1 MILLLIVLVLFFT
14 MSFRLKSGKYDIQW
28 PITLLKYL
36 LPMLCS
42 TFFGHIF
49 LLLTSTFKCLMGKLY
64 YAATITCEI
73 GLWYYIT
80 APLSI
85 ISMIAQIILSYIT
98 ISIYYQAD
106 FIIEGNN
113 LLKKRS
119 SISDIIFLINKIIV
133 IIIFEFDK
141 GEEKEHWGILFVICL
156 ISGINAY
163 ATIFLQNYE
172 NSIIKKFHYFYSL
185 FYFWGFLCLL
195 IGKIFITWNFEGAFF
210 LFILGLIL
218 IIIYCLFYTK
228 TYLEFL
234 HQDFN
239 DINSSQNCIN
249 YIRSYLKFIKEKE
262 ISRDSSMLITSFI
275 EKMEVGCANNN
286 CILKK
291 YLVSLSKGFDSNFM
305 LLQFAQKLFKIALNK
320 FPRDITLRIHYIV
333 FLLTK
338 VNQKKNA
345 QKELFS
351 IKSRFIF
358 LDDNFKLYRC
368 KRYLEEYNSMV
379 NKDQEDIIESNDI
392 FQAMEYK
399 NNSIEFKKLL
409 SKSSYLYYDFWSS
422 LYSSH
427 LQGTED
433 FKKLNDIGAE
443 LNQLIEN
450 IDKIF
455 EKLLEIKNN
464 DLVTIQLYES
474 YVKNILNDKEK
485 YEKYYNMSMN
495 LITDN
500 KVDNKEID
508 FTNFDLKTM
517 GDSDEFKYLIV
528 SANDENK
535 GNIINMSLNSCS
547 IFGYHRYEIIG
558 KNMNILIPELYHHVH
573 NKLFNEVTEK
583 NRTILFENLSKK
595 IIYKPEFYEFAAFG
609 RNKSKYLIPLDFKV
623 FLVQTEESDLVYVV
637 EFIRKNNIYTD
648 LVEENENDKSQLF
661 CILTDNNFIIQTFT
675 SNCVEYL
682 GLNSKIINSNYDI
695 TNFIKQI
702 KEELQTMVSNNKDS
716 GLDKSDINSNDNSE
730 RDINNSI
737 NNNNN
742 SDRAYE
748 HKLKLKKK
756 LLKLKYLEPKK
767 ITWKM
772 PKNNKTNSNIGKA
785 CTSLFSPFGK
795 KESNEPKNSEK
806 KLIMEVKKAYI
817 MGIHVGYYFYFKKI
831 KSLKAV
837 NSILDNNNNNNYNDS
852 EKSKPFN
859 SPMIKSK
866 IKRPSVKFLNLEE
879 ESCKSSRIFNDDEDQ
894 ASILTKNSLK
904 KNETKKRSLFAN
916 FELDKKIKAS
926 NLRKHESATM
936 LYNIYD
942 EIDNVNERFIP
953 KSDFNFY
960 LDLESQSFKP
970 STKLNSCKELYEI
983 LKKQSIEKLNF
994 LYKTRKKKEKSSALS
1009 SSSDED
1015 NSSPE
1020 ESIDSSYTSSSSS
1033 SDEQEEKNEDNKD
1046 NKEFKKRNDNRKL
1059 GIIDKNILSHKNVTT
1074 NSSLFKSNANKNG
1087 LNYENEFYRV
1097 NLHKIKLMIYDF
1109 SQEVIITR
1117 ENVDKKSKVET
1128 IIESYKSR
1136 QNINITEDANYPNFS
1151 IDKFRK
1157 ESKNRNY
1164 KMKERKMSR
1173 KNLIKEI
1180 PNNKNI
1186 FDKEKE
1192 FEKEISYALA
1202 KQDEQKSII
1211 YFYQVSF
1218 FVMIIILLMAIL
1230 EIYFIINQ
1238 YKQLIENMKLV
1249 INSANLKYA
1258 TFSCIY
1264 LIKENVLYS
1273 IDNGISDG
1281 LYDVPDSDFIQYI
1294 TNTFV
1299 ASQAMFSE
1307 SNSILESILG
1317 STLDLSPQTKYALK
1331 EMPYSVEILYQN
1343 NKYKNVTST
1352 LIVSIIQVFSALSN
1366 LLTKSDYISVD
1377 DPNLYNFLHNCF
1389 NNIGTAIKI
1398 QFELFVSEL
1407 DIKEKSIFSNIIIY
1421 SIVYL
1426 IMHILTYF
1434 IIFKSY
1440 YSIVIKK
1447 ASYISVFYGIGL
1459 SLIKS
1464 SIKKCELFINKINNQ
1479 NEDNIKARDMD
1490 EETTSFISSI
1500 NFNLNNTLMD
1510 NNFKINNKRA
1520 KPITKSRQLGD
1531 DKKSKK
1537 FKILFICFLIV
1548 SLLYLTS
1555 VFFTFLCMTN
1565 KFIKNAKYIYHMQNY
1580 HNNIAELFNC
1590 YREFLFDENTKIYGK
1605 NVYDYLI
1612 EKEKEIYSTINFDA
1626 NQLIYSSKYI
1636 PELDY
1641 KILDKGYCELYV
1653 CYFKSKEE
1661 CLNYMG
1667 GEKGIL
1673 SLGFDL
1679 LINSF
1684 IEEIRNAR
1692 EYMKLLLD
1700 KKVLVGNLSKI
1711 DVLDDDT
1718 TYGLN
1723 NNDTLIFRM
1732 KVFNMEQT
1740 HARLN
1745 IIFINIILQNMNNE
1759 RNITFKAIE
1768 KSVTNEHIK
1777 YILLIIAYIIIF
1789 LMIFF
1794 FYWLPLIKTLNL
1806 EIYKTKKMLTIIPLQ
1821 ILASH
1826 PNIRELLNISTKS
1839 D

>member
-1 MILLLIVLVLFFT
+1 MLLLLFVLVLFFI

-28 PITLLKYL
+28 PISFLKYL
-36 LPMLCS
+36 LPILCF
-42 TFFGHIF
+42 TFFGQIF
-49 LLLTSTFKCLMGKLY
+49 LLLTSVFRCLTGRLY
-64 YAATITCEI
+64 YAATVSCEI
-73 GLWYYIT
+73 GPWYYVT

-85 ISMIAQIILSYIT
+85 LSLIAQIIISYMT

-106 FIIEGNN
+106 FINEGKN
-113 LLKKRS
+113 LLKKRTS
-119 SISDIIFLINKIIV
+119 LPDIIFFVNKIIV

-141 GEEKEHWGILFVICL
+141 GVEVEHWGILFIICVL
-156 ISGINAY
+156 SGTNAY

-172 NSIIKKFHYFYSL
+172 NLVIKKFHYFYCL

-195 IGKIFITWNFEGAFF
+195 IGKIFKSWNFNGAFYLF
-210 LFILGLIL
+210 LIGLVL
-218 IIIYCLFYTK
+218 IVIYCLFHAK

-249 YIRSYLKFIKEKE
+249 YIRSYLKFVKEKE
-262 ISRDSSMLITSFI
+262 VCRDSSMLITSFI
-275 EKMEVGCANNN
+275 EKMEVGCTNSN

-291 YLVSLSKGFDSNFM
+291 YLISLSKGFDSNFM

-320 FPRDITLRIHYIV
+320 FPRDINLRIHYII

-351 IKSRFIF
+351 IKPGFIF
-358 LDDNFKLYRC
+358 LDDNFKLFRC
-368 KRYLEEYNSMV
+368 KKYLEEYNSMV
-379 NKDQEDIIESNDI
+379 NKDEEDVIESNDI

-399 NNSIEFKKLL
+399 NNLIEFKKLL

-450 IDKIF
+450 IEKIF

-464 DLVTIQLYES
+464 DLITIQLYES

-485 YEKYYNMSMN
+485 YEKYYNISMN

-517 GDSDEFKYLIV
+517 SDSDEYKFLIV

-573 NKLFNEVTEK
+573 NKLFNEITEK
-583 NRTILFENLSKK
+583 DKTILFENLSKK
-595 IIYKPEFYEFAAFG
+595 IIYKPHFYEFIAFG
-609 RNKSKYLIPLDFKV
+609 RSKSKYLIPLDFKV

-648 LVEENENDKSQLF
+648 LVEENEKEKSQLL

-675 SNCVEYL
+675 SNCVEAL

-695 TNFIKQI
+695 TNFIKQF
-702 KEELQTMVSNNKDS
+702 KEELQTMVSNNKESEIDN
-716 GLDKSDINSNDNSE
+716 SDIKSNDNSV
-730 RDINNSI
+730 RDINSSF
-737 NNNNN
+737 NNAN
-742 SDRAYE
+742 SDRAFE

-756 LLKLKYLEPKK
+756 LLKLKFYEPRK

-772 PKNNKTNSNIGKA
+772 PKNNKSNAIGKA
-785 CTSLFSPFGK
+785 CTSLFSPIGNK
-795 KESNEPKNSEK
+795 DPNENKIPENKF
-806 KLIMEVKKAYI
+806 IMEVKKAYI
-817 MGIHVGYYFYFKKI
+817 MGVHIGYYFYFKKI
-831 KSLKAV
+831 KPIKV
-837 NSILDNNNNNNYNDS
+837 INPNCENNDL
-852 EKSKPFN
+852 EKGKVYN
-859 SPMIKSK
+859 SPLIKPK
-866 IKRPSVKFLNLEE
+866 LKRPSVKFINLEE
-879 ESCKSSRIFNDDEDQ
+879 ESCRSSRAFNDEEDPQ
-894 ASILTKNSLK
+894 DSTINQSNINK
-904 KNETKKRSLFAN
+904 KETKRRRSSFAN

-942 EIDNVNERFIP
+942 EIDNVNEKFIP

-960 LDLESQSFKP
+960 LDLESKSFKP
-970 STKLNSCKELYEI
+970 TMKLNSCKELYEI

-994 LYKTRKKKEKSSALS
+994 LYKTRKKKEKNFSSS
-1009 SSSDED
+1009 SSSEEENSSDED
-1015 NSSPE
+1015 SV
-1020 ESIDSSYTSSSSS
+1020 DSSYTSSSEEE
-1033 SDEQEEKNEDNKD
+1033 SDEKNTE
-1046 NKEFKKRNDNRKL
+1046 NKEFKKRNDNRKMD
-1059 GIIDKNILSHKNVTT
+1059 INDKNIMSHKNVTG
-1074 NSSLFKSNANKNG
+1074 NNGLFKNNINK
-1087 LNYENEFYRV
+1087 NYENEFYRV

-1109 SQEVIITR
+1109 TQEMLITS
-1117 ENVDKKSKVET
+1117 ETVDKKSKVET
-1128 IIESYKSR
+1128 VIESYKSR
-1136 QNINITEDANYPNFS
+1136 QNINITEDENYPNFS

-1164 KMKERKMSR
+1164 KMKDRKMSR
-1173 KNLIKEI
+1173 KNLTKELPI
-1180 PNNKNI
+1180 NKNI

-1218 FVMIIILLMAIL
+1218 FAMIIILLMGFI
-1230 EIYFIINQ
+1230 EIYFIIYQ

-1249 INSANLKYA
+1249 INAANLKYT

-1273 IDNGISDG
+1273 IDNFIDDGG
-1281 LYDVPDSDFIQYI
+1281 LYDTPDTDYAQYV
-1294 TNTFV
+1294 TKVYSATQV
-1299 ASQAMFSE
+1299 MFSE
-1307 SNSILESILG
+1307 SNTIFESILG
-1317 STLDLSPQTKYALK
+1317 STLDLCSHTKYTLK
-1331 EMPYSVEILYQN
+1331 EMPYSIEVLYQN
-1343 NKYKNVTST
+1343 NKIKNVTST
-1352 LIVSIIQVFSALSN
+1352 LLVSIIQTFSALSN
-1366 LLTKSDYISVD
+1366 LLTKSSFISVD

-1389 NNIGTAIKI
+1389 NNIGLAIRI

-1407 DIKEKSIFSNIIIY
+1407 SIRETSIFKLIIFITFIY
-1421 SIVYL
+1421 LFVHVL
-1426 IMHILTYF
+1426 IYF
-1434 IIFKSY
+1434 IIFNRY
-1440 YSIVIKK
+1440 YSIVKK
-1447 ASYISVFYGIGL
+1447 KQSYISVFYGIGL

-1479 NEDNIKARDMD
+1479 NEDNIKTRDMD
-1490 EETTSFISSI
+1490 EETSSFISSL
-1500 NFNLNNTLMD
+1500 NFNLNNTLTE
-1510 NNFKINNKRA
+1510 NNFKMNNKRS
-1520 KPITKSRQLGD
+1520 KPLQKNQQLGD
-1531 DKKSKK
+1531 DKKSKR
-1537 FKILFICFLIV
+1537 FRLLFTYSLIT
-1548 SLLYLTS
+1548 SLLYLII
-1555 VFFTFLCMTN
+1555 VLFTFLLMTK
-1565 KFIKNAKYIYHMQNY
+1565 KFINNANYIYHMQSF
-1580 HNNIAELFNC
+1580 HSNIADLFNS
-1590 YREFLFDENTKIYGK
+1590 YREFLFDENTKINGK
-1605 NVYDYLI
+1605 NAYDYLI
-1612 EKEKEIYSTINFDA
+1612 EKEKEIYSTINFDSS
-1626 NQLIYSSKYI
+1626 QLAYSSKYI
-1636 PELDY
+1636 DIDY
-1641 KILDKGYCELYV
+1641 ATFDKGYCESYV

-1661 CLNYMG
+1661 CINYMG
-1667 GEKGIL
+1667 GENGIL
-1673 SLGFDL
+1673 SLGFDI

-1692 EYMKLLLD
+1692 EFMKLLLD
-1700 KKVLVGNLSKI
+1700 KQVLVGNLSEVI
-1711 DVLDDDT
+1711 DLFEDDT

-1723 NNDTLIFRM
+1723 LNDSLIFRM

-1740 HARLN
+1740 HSRLN
-1745 IIFINIILQNMNNE
+1745 IIFINIILPYINQE

-1768 KSVTNEHIK
+1768 KSVTNQHIRYVIVLIV
-1777 YILLIIAYIIIF
+1777 YIVCFLIIF
-1789 LMIFF
+1789 M
-1794 FYWLPLIKTLNL
+1794 FYWFPDIQKLNL
-1806 EIYKTKKMLTIIPLQ
+1806 EIYKTKKMLSIIPLQ

>member
-1 MILLLIVLVLFFT
+1 MLLLLIVLLLFFT

-28 PITLLKYL
+28 PITVLKYL
-36 LPMLCS
+36 LPIICT

-64 YAATITCEI
+64 YAATIKCEI

-80 APLSI
+80 APLSVLA
-85 ISMIAQIILSYIT
+85 MIDQIILSYIT

-113 LLKKRS
+113 LLKKRTS
-119 SISDIIFLINKIIV
+119 VPDIIFLINKIIV

-156 ISGINAY
+156 LSGINAY

-172 NSIIKKFHYFYSL
+172 NSIIKKLHYFYSL
-185 FYFWGFLCLL
+185 FYFWGFISLL
-195 IGKIFITWNFEGAFF
+195 IGKIFKSWNFEGTFY

-218 IIIYCLFYTK
+218 IIIYCLFYAK

-239 DINSSQNCIN
+239 DMNSSQNCIN

-275 EKMEVGCANNN
+275 EKMEVGCTNNN

-351 IKSRFIF
+351 IKPGFIF

-368 KRYLEEYNSMV
+368 KKYLEEYNSMV
-379 NKDQEDIIESNDI
+379 NKEQEYIIESNDI

-508 FTNFDLKTM
+508 FTNFDLKIM
-517 GDSDEFKYLIV
+517 DDSDEFKYLIV

-558 KNMNILIPELYHHVH
+558 KNMNILIPEIYHKIH

-583 NRTILFENLSKK
+583 NKTILFENLSKK
-595 IIYKPEFYEFAAFG
+595 IIYKPQFYEFPAFG
-609 RNKSKYLIPLDFKV
+609 RNKSKYLIPLDFKI
-623 FLVQTEESDLVYVV
+623 FLVQTEESDLVYIV

-675 SNCVEYL
+675 SNCVESL

-695 TNFIKQI
+695 TNFIKQF
-702 KEELQTMVSNNKDS
+702 KEELQAMISNNKDS
-716 GLDKSDINSNDNSE
+716 GIDNSDIKSNENSMRE
-730 RDINNSI
+730 INNSFS
-737 NNNNN
+737 NNN
-742 SDRAYE
+742 SDRAFE

-756 LLKLKYLEPKK
+756 LLKIKYFEPSK

-772 PKNNKTNSNIGKA
+772 PKNNKPNSNIGKA
-785 CTSLFSPFGK
+785 CTSLFSPLGN
-795 KESNEPKNSEK
+795 KESSENKNSEK
-806 KLIMEVKKAYI
+806 KFIMEIKKAYI

-831 KSLKAV
+831 KLLNGI
-837 NSILDNNNNNNYNDS
+837 NSNLDKNEV
-852 EKSKPFN
+852 EKEKVYHSPLIKP
-859 SPMIKSK
+859 K

-879 ESCKSSRIFNDDEDQ
+879 ESSKTSRVYNDDEEH
-894 ASILTKNSLK
+894 ASIVNK
-904 KNETKKRSLFAN
+904 KSFKKIEQKKSSFSN
-916 FELDKKIKAS
+916 FELDKKLKAS

-942 EIDNVNERFIP
+942 EIDNVNEKFIP
-953 KSDFNFY
+953 KSDFNFI

-970 STKLNSCKELYEI
+970 STKLKSCKELYDI

-994 LYKTRKKKEKSSALS
+994 LYKTRKKKEKK
-1009 SSSDED
+1009 DKKD
-1015 NSSPE
+1015 F
-1020 ESIDSSYTSSSSS
+1020 SSSSS
-1033 SDEQEEKNEDNKD
+1033 SDDDSSPEESNDSSYISSSPSDAESDEKISDK
-1046 NKEFKKRNDNRKL
+1046 KTFKKRSSNRKF
-1059 GIIDKNILSHKNVTT
+1059 GIIDKNILSHKNIT
-1074 NSSLFKSNANKNG
+1074 SNNGLKNNGYKNG

-1109 SQEVIITR
+1109 NQEVIITS

-1128 IIESYKSR
+1128 VIESYKSR
-1136 QNINITEDANYPNFS
+1136 QNINITEDGYYPNFS

-1164 KMKERKMSR
+1164 KMKDRKISR
-1173 KNLIKEI
+1173 KNIIKEI
-1180 PNNKNI
+1180 TTTKNI
-1186 FDKEKE
+1186 YDKEKE

-1218 FVMIIILLMAIL
+1218 FIMIIILLMAIL
-1230 EIYFIINQ
+1230 EIYYIIYQ
-1238 YKQLIENMKLV
+1238 YKQLFENMKLV
-1249 INSANLKYA
+1249 IHSANLKY
-1258 TFSCIY
+1258 TTCTSIY

-1273 IDNGISDG
+1273 IDNSITDG
-1281 LYDVPDSDFIQYI
+1281 LYETPDSNFTQYTANI
-1294 TNTFV
+1294 FFY
-1299 ASQAMFSE
+1299 SQIMFSE
-1307 SNSILESILG
+1307 SNSIFESILG
-1317 STLDLSPQTKYALK
+1317 STLDLCTETKYALK
-1331 EMPYSVEILYQN
+1331 ESPYSVEILYQN
-1343 NKYKNVTST
+1343 SKIKNVTST
-1352 LIVSIIQVFSALSN
+1352 LIVSIIQTFSALSN

-1389 NNIGTAIKI
+1389 NKIGLAIKI

-1407 DIKEKSIFSNIIIY
+1407 DIKEKHIFENIIIFCFA
-1421 SIVYL
+1421 YL
-1426 IMHILTYF
+1426 IVHILIYF
-1434 IIFKSY
+1434 IIFKRY

-1490 EETTSFISSI
+1490 EETTSLISSL
-1500 NFNLNNTLMD
+1500 NFNLNNTQME
-1510 NNFKINNKRA
+1510 NNFKMNKKRI
-1520 KPITKSRQLGD
+1520 KPLKKSQQLGD
-1531 DKKSKK
+1531 DKRSKK
-1537 FKILFICFLIV
+1537 FKLLFICYLII
-1548 SLLYLTS
+1548 SFLYLS
-1555 VFFTFLCMTN
+1555 CVFFSFLLITN
-1565 KFIKNAKYIYHMQNY
+1565 KFIENATYIYHMQNY
-1580 HNNIAELFNC
+1580 HTNICELFNS

-1605 NVYDYLI
+1605 NAYDYLI
-1612 EKEKEIYSTINFDA
+1612 EKEKEIYSTNNNDA
-1626 NQLIYSSKYI
+1626 IQLIYSSKYI
-1636 PELDY
+1636 SDLNNNDFF
-1641 KILDKGYCELYV
+1641 DKGYCELYV

-1661 CLNYMG
+1661 CINYMG
-1667 GEKGIL
+1667 GENGIL

-1684 IEEIRNAR
+1684 IEDIRNAR

-1700 KKVLVGNLSKI
+1700 KQVLVGNLSEFI
-1711 DVLDDDT
+1711 DIFDDDM
-1718 TYGLN
+1718 TYGLDL
-1723 NNDTLIFRM
+1723 NDTLMFRM

-1740 HARLN
+1740 HTRLN
-1745 IIFINIILQNMNNE
+1745 IIFINIILQYIIQE
-1759 RNITFKAIE
+1759 RNNTFKAIE
-1768 KSVTNEHIK
+1768 KSVTNEHIRYVLVLIV
-1777 YILLIIAYIIIF
+1777 YIIVLLIIF
-1789 LMIFF
+1789 L

-1826 PNIRELLNISTKS
+1826 PNIKELLNISVKS